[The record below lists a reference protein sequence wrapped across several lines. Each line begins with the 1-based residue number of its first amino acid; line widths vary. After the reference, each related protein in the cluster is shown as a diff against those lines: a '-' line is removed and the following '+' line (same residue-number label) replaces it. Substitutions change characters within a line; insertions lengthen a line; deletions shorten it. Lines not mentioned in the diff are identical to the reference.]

1 MTEVNGQM
9 VLAEYASRTSTM
21 RDHAKSL
28 AEPGERTEYLQMAY
42 DGAMSPTVLEQ
53 RIKAE
58 LHRALRAR
66 DRAAVAALR
75 AAVGAIDN
83 AGSVPLLEDSRTKV
97 AGRAADVPRR
107 ELTEEEVAEI
117 VRREVDELDA
127 GITAAE
133 RYGRAERAGE
143 LRAGR
148 AVLAAYTEV

>member
-1 MTEVNGQM
+1 VRS
-9 VLAEYASRTSTM
+9 LLRSRQ
-21 RDHAKSL
+21 RPRPA
-28 AEPGERTEYLQMAY
+28 YFCLQQ
-42 DGAMSPTVLEQ
+42 VVKLF
-53 RIKAE
+53 R
-58 LHRALRAR
+58 
-66 DRAAVAALR
+66 AALR
-75 AAVGAIDN
+75 ASPGRK
-83 AGSVPLLEDSRTKV
+83 GCRV

-127 GITAAE
+127 GITVAE